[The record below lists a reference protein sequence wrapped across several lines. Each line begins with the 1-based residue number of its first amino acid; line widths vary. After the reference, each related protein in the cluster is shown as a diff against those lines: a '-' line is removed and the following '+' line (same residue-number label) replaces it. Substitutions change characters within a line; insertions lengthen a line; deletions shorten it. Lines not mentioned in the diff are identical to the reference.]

1 MNICD
6 TTTQPENLNMLMN
19 CVYLLF
25 FLDPILLTP
34 DPPPPFPAGAAT
46 LTTVVLIV
54 FLFLFL
60 FFLYSLFTYFSSPP
74 SLLLPSPFPFFLSL
88 YKSNVILVLVIR
100 LCLRSSISLYNYW
113 HYICFLFCEMTLYA
127 FHIFSPFVCGCF
139 LTDL

>member
-60 FFLYSLFTYFSSPP
+60 FLFLERGSKGKDFFFFGVPETWHINANP
-74 SLLLPSPFPFFLSL
+74 LL
-88 YKSNVILVLVIR
+88 Y
-100 LCLRSSISLYNYW
+100 
-113 HYICFLFCEMTLYA
+113 
-127 FHIFSPFVCGCF
+127 
-139 LTDL
+139 